1 MEKGKFITLEGLDG
15 AGKTTHLEWLADQLR
30 LRGKTVLVTREPGGT
45 ALGERLRD
53 VLLHEPMHPDT
64 EALLMFAARREHL
77 HRVILPALEA
87 GTWVLCDRFTDATM
101 AYQGGGRGIPLD
113 RLAVLERWVQR
124 DLQPDLTLFFDVP
137 VSVALARLQNGR
149 CADRFEQEQ
158 ASFFERVRS
167 VYLRRTEEFPTRMR
181 LVTGD
186 KSQENVRKQLEDIL
200 LTYWQK

>member
-30 LRGKTVLVTREPGGT
+30 LRGKTILVTREPGGT

-101 AYQGGGRGIPLD
+101 AYQGGGRAIPLD
-113 RLAVLERWVQR
+113 RLAVLERWVQG

-149 CADRFEQEQ
+149 RADRFEQEQ
-158 ASFFERVRS
+158 AAFFERVRA
-167 VYLRRTEEFPTRMR
+167 VYMQRTEEFPTRMR

-200 LTYWQK
+200 LTNC

>member
-149 CADRFEQEQ
+149 RADRFEQEQ

-200 LTYWQK
+200 LIYWRK